1 MFECLSYNIA
11 QSKIQYARYNMHA
24 YSELK
29 NVPYVLV
36 LHVYIYNVLRS
47 CRIVSNNIDENRI
60 LKNQF
65 NIYASVKLHDLLYA
79 HHTCIPLQHLHR
91 SPYCGSSS
99 PQISYLTFQR
109 SLLNYVLFVFDSAR
123 RSSILKMFHSIP
135 EVSDWCTSTYNQQWN
150 ILPRSLNCNIQLSL
164 LFNYASMLE
173 KIPQI
178 PSYNAKRL
186 WLNEIPETAE
196 LFGFNFKNFTK
207 ETHNIGQTLDI
218 TQMIS
223 M

>member
-1 MFECLSYNIA
+1 
-11 QSKIQYARYNMHA
+11 
-24 YSELK
+24 
-29 NVPYVLV
+29 
-36 LHVYIYNVLRS
+36 
-47 CRIVSNNIDENRI
+47 
-60 LKNQF
+60 
-65 NIYASVKLHDLLYA
+65 
-79 HHTCIPLQHLHR
+79 
-91 SPYCGSSS
+91 
-99 PQISYLTFQR
+99 
-109 SLLNYVLFVFDSAR
+109 
-123 RSSILKMFHSIP
+123 
-135 EVSDWCTSTYNQQWN
+135 
-150 ILPRSLNCNIQLSL
+150 
-164 LFNYASMLE
+164 MLE